1 MDGREPPLHTL
12 SPSLLPCVH
21 ALCSFSPSLTLALTS
36 KVTPPLSTRS
46 RSCINALTLA
56 PSLPNS
62 YSLPTCPCAL
72 TPQLIPRLVFLHL
85 YSLPHSCSLLLPPLL
100 TPLLPQSILHSLS
113 CTHFLLTFQ
122 LISCAPPLTPCLHY
136 LPKCT
141 CAHSFCIHTHS
152 LLFSHSSTC
161 AYSPT
166 HVPHSHPCTHTH
178 MYTHSLFHLHYCSS
192 PLAPAVLTHT
202 HTCSSPALL
211 CPFTFTLAPPLCFY
225 PPTCFLA
232 HAYPNACAFF
242 CTCK

>member
-36 KVTPPLSTRS
+36 KVTPPLSTLS

-122 LISCAPPLTPCLHY
+122 LISCAPPLTPCSHC

-141 CAHSFCIHTHS
+141 CALILHSYS
-152 LLFSHSSTC
+152 LTPVLT
-161 AYSPT
+161 
-166 HVPHSHPCTHTH
+166 
-178 MYTHSLFHLHYCSS
+178 LFHLRLLSHSCSPQS
-192 PLAPAVLTHT
+192 PLHSHSHVHPLTL
-202 HTCSSPALL
+202 PLALL
-211 CPFTFTLAPPLCFY
+211 LFPTCTRRTHSHSYLFLTCTPVPIHIYSCTSTMFLSPHLLSGARLPKCLCF
-225 PPTCFLA
+225 LL
-232 HAYPNACAFF
+232 HV
-242 CTCK
+242 